1 MTIQSLISIITVV
14 WMLILIYVVRKIKCQ
29 ILISAFEGNF
39 NLISKVVIVF
49 KQNIFSNH
57 STRFSVYKQ
66 YCWNT
71 IMQFLSKHGNSA
83 KCTFLQMDVG
93 KMALFFG
100 TIAWIFFI
108 LMHTQIVHIKNSN
121 ILSNIQP
128 DKIYVWSSIGA
139 NMKYSLQ
146 Q

>member
-1 MTIQSLISIITVV
+1 MSIQSLIRIITVV

-57 STRFSVYKQ
+57 CTRFSVYKQ

-83 KCTFLQMDVG
+83 KCTFFANGGRENGIILWHYCMN
-93 KMALFFG
+93 
-100 TIAWIFFI
+100 IF
-108 LMHTQIVHIKNSN
+108 HIDAYLNMYSTHQKFKHPFKYTNWQN
-121 ILSNIQP
+121 I
-128 DKIYVWSSIGA
+128 WSSIGA
-139 NMKYSLQ
+139 NMKYSL
-146 Q
+146 

>member
-1 MTIQSLISIITVV
+1 MFLNKIFFQTTALVLVFTNNIAEIPSCNSCQNMETV
-14 WMLILIYVVRKIKCQ
+14 
-29 ILISAFEGNF
+29 
-39 NLISKVVIVF
+39 
-49 KQNIFSNH
+49 QNAH
-57 STRFSVYKQ
+57 
-66 YCWNT
+66 
-71 IMQFLSKHGNSA
+71 
-83 KCTFLQMDVG
+83 FLQMDVG